1 MMIVIFVLFVFF
13 GGFLGQIILGSPFG
27 IIFAS
32 VLAALVMK
40 GASEAVKE
48 NNIRRFL
55 DNREEVREVS
65 LGEDDRTLTA

>member
-1 MMIVIFVLFVFF
+1 MIVIFVLFVFF

-40 GASEAVKE
+40 GRV
-48 NNIRRFL
+48 RRS
-55 DNREEVREVS
+55 RRIIS
-65 LGEDDRTLTA
+65 DDS